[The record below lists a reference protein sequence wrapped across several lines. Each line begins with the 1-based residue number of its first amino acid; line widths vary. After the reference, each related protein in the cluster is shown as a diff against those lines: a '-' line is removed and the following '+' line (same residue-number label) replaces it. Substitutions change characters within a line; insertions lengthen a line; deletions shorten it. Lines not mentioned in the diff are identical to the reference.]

1 MVSEGKKNKGTI
13 AEKNSF
19 CYRGEDGSQNSTENT
34 GSYPQVKKTKGVAR
48 KEKEGKKKVFL
59 GVHSF
64 SKKKLSLPCTAAH

>member
-1 MVSEGKKNKGTI
+1 
-13 AEKNSF
+13 
-19 CYRGEDGSQNSTENT
+19 
-34 GSYPQVKKTKGVAR
+34 VKKTKGVAR